1 MNIPTRPRT
10 AALRRRAGKGPH
22 PASAS
27 DDQFLVSF
35 LLGALVA
42 ANSGAF
48 ARGVAASHRTRRA
61 HVAHRPDHED
71 VMLGFRRLPALLL
84 AVLALLFAG
93 TSCATRTPSPA
104 PEAPVEDPA
113 AAFPAQITIEGQEPV
128 TLPQQPKQI
137 VSLSPTATESLY
149 AIGAG
154 EQVKATD
161 QFSDFPPHAPRTDL
175 NGLTSDAAAVAGH
188 DPDLVIAPEGAAKL
202 VEGLHELEIP
212 VLVTPSAGSLDEA
225 YAQIETLGQATGHG
239 RQAHDVTR
247 RMRDD
252 IAKIVADTPKPPQPL
267 SYFHE
272 VSPDFY
278 TATSRSFIGGVYGLF
293 GLTNIADEAGDA
305 GGGFPQ
311 LAQERIVQADPDLI
325 FLSDTKC
332 CGVTPRTAATR
343 PGWDTLTAVRENRV
357 IALDDDVASR
367 WGPRVVDLVRSVSD
381 TVARTQRP

>member
-1 MNIPTRPRT
+1 M
-10 AALRRRAGKGPH
+10 
-22 PASAS
+22 
-27 DDQFLVSF
+27 
-35 LLGALVA
+35 A

-71 VMLGFRRLPALLL
+71 VMLGFRRIPALLL

-128 TLPQQPKQI
+128 TLPQQPKSI

-161 QFSDFPPHAPRTDL
+161 QFSDFPQHAPRTDL

-188 DPDLVIAPEGAAKL
+188 DPDLVIAPEGAGKL

-212 VLVTPSAGSLDEA
+212 VLVTPSAASLDEA
-225 YAQIETLGQATGHG
+225 YAQIETLGQATGHS

-252 IAKIVADTPKPPQPL
+252 IAKIVADTPKPPEPL

-278 TATSRSFIGGVYGLF
+278 TTTSHSFIGGVYGLF
-293 GLTNIADEAGDA
+293 GLTNIADEAGGA
-305 GGGFPQ
+305 GNDFPQ

-325 FLSDTKC
+325 FLADAKC
-332 CGVTPRTAATR
+332 CGATPQSAATR

-357 IALDDDVASR
+357 IALDDDIAGR